1 MLRHER
7 RSGETVRIH
16 PDTTTTTAIGDAVPW
31 NSATT
36 TALAHD
42 DSAASDANTNARD
55 SATPTFADTD
65 ADCPGDI
72 NSAHG

>member
-1 MLRHER
+1 
-7 RSGETVRIH
+7 VRIH
-16 PDTTTTTAIGDAVPW
+16 PDTAAPTAIGDAIPW

-42 DSAASDANTNARD
+42 DSASGDANAHAGD
-55 SATPTFADTD
+55 SATSTFANTD

-72 NSAHG
+72 NSAHR